1 MTNSNRKNAIEA
13 INNLA
18 EALEACGI
26 EATVEEKEDTILLYA
41 HLWNC
46 NDGSTDRLEVWA
58 EENSDYEIES
68 CSNPVSTVAELLA
81 NL

>member
-1 MTNSNRKNAIEA
+1 MKNSNRKNAIEV

-26 EATVEEKEDTILLYA
+26 EATVEENEDNILLYA

-46 NDGSTDRLEVWA
+46 LDGSTDRLEVWA
-58 EENSDYEIES
+58 DENSDYEVES
-68 CSNPVSTVAELLA
+68 CSNPVSRVDEFLE

>member
-1 MTNSNRKNAIEA
+1 MTNTNRKNAIEA

-18 EALEACGI
+18 KALEACGI
-26 EATVEEKEDTILLYA
+26 ETTVEEKEDNICLYA

-46 NDGSTDRLEVWA
+46 KDGSTDRLEVWA
-58 EENSDYEIES
+58 DEDSDYEIES
-68 CSNPVSTVAELLA
+68 CSNPVSTVAEILA

>member
-1 MTNSNRKNAIEA
+1 MKNSNRKNAIEV

-26 EATVEEKEDTILLYA
+26 EATVEENEDNILLYA

-46 NDGSTDRLEVWA
+46 KDGSTDRLEVWA
-58 EENSDYEIES
+58 NEESDYEIES
-68 CSNPVSTVAELLA
+68 CSNPVSTVDELFA

>member
-1 MTNSNRKNAIEA
+1 MTNTNRQNAIET

-26 EATVEEKEDTILLYA
+26 EAIVAENEDNICLCA

-46 NDGSTDRLEVWA
+46 KDGSTDRLEVWA
-58 EENSDYEIES
+58 DENSDYEIES
-68 CSNPVSTVAELLA
+68 CSNPISAVAELLA

>member
-1 MTNSNRKNAIEA
+1 MTNTNRKNAIET

-26 EATVEEKEDTILLYA
+26 EATVEENADNILLYA

-46 NDGSTDRLEVWA
+46 KDGSTDRLEVWA
-58 EENSDYEIES
+58 DENSDYEIES
-68 CSNPVSTVAELLA
+68 CSVPVSTVDELLA
-81 NL
+81 SL